1 MENAHFSH
9 FGVSD
14 EDQGQYPQRVEPA
27 NQAKFDGYSFGDRLL
42 EGVMFIATIAED
54 GTLSVEITP
63 EHAGY
68 FSGLNQELW
77 LEKALNFALGNDL
90 FEGMNGIEDI
100 GLIMDD
106 GRYNSE
112 WENDIN
118 PIGPGIDIPN
128 ANILNRGFEPMD

>member
-54 GTLSVEITP
+54 GTLSIEITQSMQDI
-63 EHAGY
+63 
-68 FSGLNQELW
+68 FQDSTKSCGL
-77 LEKALNFALGNDL
+77 KKH
-90 FEGMNGIEDI
+90 
-100 GLIMDD
+100 
-106 GRYNSE
+106 
-112 WENDIN
+112 
-118 PIGPGIDIPN
+118 
-128 ANILNRGFEPMD
+128 